1 MNVEE
6 LEIKWNKIHLP
17 KSGSYAYNR
26 INGVCL
32 PELHIGVS
40 EKGNRCL
47 ILVLPPN
54 SKIEFVG
61 EKKENLETYFRKKE
75 KHIVLE
81 LTDRFYNSFFVDLVV
96 SLYYRIKDIS
106 DDNVSART
114 FISLIQYWSDFLR
127 AKKGGLLS
135 AEAVKG
141 MYGELTYLEYL
152 LENLD
157 LPIND
162 ILNSWKG
169 PYDDNHD
176 FHFDEKNA
184 EIKTKTISSNE
195 VHISSEYQLE
205 AVKGK
210 KLELVA
216 ISVEDVAVNGD
227 NLSSV
232 LNRIRK
238 YVLHNNGD
246 ISIVSEALSKKNIQF
261 SAVTI
266 YDSYMFRL
274 KTFEIFDCDDVDFPK
289 LTSVSIGDNL
299 RKVSYRLV
307 LKNLDSKLLI
317 QTLHF

>member
-1 MNVEE
+1 MNVEQ
-6 LEIKWNKIHLP
+6 LEIKWNNIPAP

-26 INGVCL
+26 INGLCL

-81 LTDRFYNSFFVDLVV
+81 LTDKFYNSFFVDLVV

-106 DDNVSART
+106 DENDSARS
-114 FISLIQYWSDFLR
+114 FISLIQYWSDFLK

-135 AEAVKG
+135 SEAVKG
-141 MYGELTYLEYL
+141 MYGELIYLEYL
-152 LENLD
+152 LNNLD
-157 LPIND
+157 LPLND

-169 PYDDNHD
+169 PYDDSHD
-176 FHFDEKNA
+176 FHFDEKNV

-210 KLELVA
+210 KMELAV
-216 ISVEDVAVNGD
+216 ISVEDVSVNGD
-227 NLSSV
+227 NLSNV
-232 LNRIRK
+232 LDRIRK
-238 YVLHNNGD
+238 AVLNENGD
-246 ISIVSEALSKKNIQF
+246 ISIVSEALKKKNIQF
-261 SAVTI
+261 STMNI
-266 YDSYMFRL
+266 YDSYMYRL
-274 KTFEIFDCDDVDFPK
+274 KTFEIFNCDDIDFPK
-289 LTSVSIGDNL
+289 LTSDSIGNNM
-299 RKVSYRLV
+299 RKLNYRII
-307 LKNLDSKLLI
+307 LKNLDDKLLI
-317 QTLHF
+317 KTINF